1 MDKKSSIYSVT
12 CTIYNG
18 RLPNNLYLSNN
29 EEKCRYYFKNFL
41 SVSVAMHKCASE
53 SYREPKIKNNPN
65 KNI

>member
-53 SYREPKIKNNPN
+53 S
-65 KNI
+65 